1 MTKANDE
8 FKKYIYQ
15 NSPFKAIYS
24 KHAQY
29 GKFKITKFLSAIIRE
44 EFWNDG
50 WKANISYHSLNNL
63 FDELREQFPQD
74 MSPSVRFWYS
84 PINYACFILT
94 WDWWFGQQW
103 NMIFSSR
110 YHFITIWIHQRFTK
124 PEMNFCKELALFII
138 FPAHVYIFILILNNI
153 ITSS

>member
-8 FKKYIYQ
+8 FKKYTYQ

-29 GKFKITKFLSAIIRE
+29 GKFKITKFLAAIIRE
-44 EFWNDG
+44 EFGHDG

-74 MSPSVRFWYS
+74 MSPSVRF
-84 PINYACFILT
+84 
-94 WDWWFGQQW
+94 
-103 NMIFSSR
+103 
-110 YHFITIWIHQRFTK
+110 
-124 PEMNFCKELALFII
+124 
-138 FPAHVYIFILILNNI
+138 
-153 ITSS
+153 